1 MYLRSGNC
9 FISGKTQ
16 SHLNNCL
23 NLVLFRITLAKIKK
37 TYTKIL
43 FRRYHELV
51 KHAMMVFC
59 VLFICLILPKQAR
72 FKFEYDKGKVW
83 SQQDLV
89 SPFSFA
95 IHKTPE
101 QLEKDQRQVIKTV
114 KPIYR
119 YQAEI
124 ATKLLADFETDFAS
138 RYNQSD
144 LSTAEKEIRIRL
156 GRSWLSEIYA
166 RGIITPIKKF
176 QRFESN
182 YNFTLLSDNTARE
195 LNTAEV
201 FEISA
206 AKNWIE
212 NRLNEQVQLQNK
224 QDLLVLLH
232 NFVAPNYIYD
242 ERLTDKIETEALQ
255 QISSSTGIVQKG
267 ELIVAEGDVINA
279 EIYQKLESLRVSF
292 EGDPLLTPNRRWLF
306 LGQFLLVTLVV
317 SLLMIFMNLFRKD
330 IFDDNRKLALILIII
345 TGMLAVL
352 SWAIKINI
360 SSLYYIPY
368 CIVPIIIRI
377 LFDTRLALNIHLLV
391 VLIASFLVPNSF
403 EFAFLQISAG
413 MTAIYSIKKV
423 VKREQFLISAGLIL
437 VTYCIAYL
445 GILLIKDASFT
456 KIDWYNFVPFGFSV
470 ILTLLAYPLIYGFEK
485 LFGITSEITL
495 LELSNTNSPLL
506 RDLAFKAPG
515 TFQHSLQVANLAE
528 AAIYKIGGN
537 ALLVRAGALYHD
549 IGKME
554 NPQYFIENQNTNV
567 NPHDRLAYEKS
578 AQIII
583 QHVYRGV
590 EIARKHRVPEL
601 IIDFIKTHHGNTRVD
616 YFYQSFLKNFPEKLV
631 DEKIFRYPGP
641 IPFSKETAVLMLAD
655 SVEAASRS
663 LKNPDAG
670 NINDLVERIIDYKLN
685 QNQLIESDITLKDLQ
700 VIKQIFKTMLMGI
713 FHVRIQYLQER

>member
-1 MYLRSGNC
+1 MS
-9 FISGKTQ
+9 
-16 SHLNNCL
+16 
-23 NLVLFRITLAKIKK
+23 LFPIQLAKIRK

-51 KHAMMVFC
+51 KHAMMVCC

-83 SQQDLV
+83 TQQDLI
-89 SPFSFA
+89 SPFGFA

-101 QLEKDQRQVIKTV
+101 QLEKDQKQVIKRV
-114 KPIYR
+114 KPVYR
-119 YQAEI
+119 YQPEI
-124 ATKLLADFETDFAS
+124 AAKLLADFETDFAS
-138 RYNQSD
+138 RYNQSAISPAD
-144 LSTAEKEIRIRL
+144 KQNQLLL
-156 GRSWLSEIYA
+156 GRSLLSKVYE
-166 RGIITPIKKF
+166 RGVITPIKKF
-176 QRFESN
+176 QRFETN
-182 YNFTLLSDNTARE
+182 YNFTLLSDNVALE

-201 FEISA
+201 FELIT
-206 AKNWIE
+206 AKKWIE
-212 NRLNEQVQLQNK
+212 EQLKQVDLQNK
-224 QDLLVLLH
+224 QDLVALLH
-232 NFVAPNYIYD
+232 NFITPNYIYD
-242 ERLTDKIETEALQ
+242 ERFTDKMEAEALQ
-255 QISSSTGIVQKG
+255 QISATTGIVQKG
-267 ELIVAEGDVINA
+267 ELIIAQGDIINA
-279 EIYQKLESLRVSF
+279 DIYQKLESLRVSF
-292 EGDPLLTPNRRWLF
+292 EGDPLLTANRRWLF

-317 SLLMIFMNLFRKD
+317 SLLMIFLNLFRKD
-330 IFDDNRKLALILIII
+330 IFDDNRKLALILLII

-360 SSLYYIPY
+360 PSLYYIPY

-423 VKREQFLISAGLIL
+423 VKREQFLISAVLIL
-437 VTYCIAYL
+437 ITYCIAYL

-456 KIDWYNFVPFGFSV
+456 KIDWYNFIPFGFSV

-590 EIARKHRVPEL
+590 EIARKNRVPEL

-663 LKNPDAG
+663 LKNPDAA

-685 QNQLIESDITLKDLQ
+685 QNQLIESDITLKDIQ